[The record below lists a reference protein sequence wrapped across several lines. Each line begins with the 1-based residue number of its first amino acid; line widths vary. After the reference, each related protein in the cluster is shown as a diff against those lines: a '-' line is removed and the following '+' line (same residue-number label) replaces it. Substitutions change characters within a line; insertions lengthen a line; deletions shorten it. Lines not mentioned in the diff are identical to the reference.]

1 MSSEWSLI
9 CFWRGIKDHNRI
21 FFKAETFPES
31 HPTII
36 LVIVEMTELE
46 KGLVGK
52 GSLSQRPTSDK
63 CLISPCDDFNR
74 WTRYE
79 SGSTREE
86 INRGWKGWKSY
97 FVTKMHSWPSSWPNL
112 VPCLL
117 AHESIQSQQPLRG
130 TFPAVTPPVFRVKVS
145 KVMWLHI
152 QHDKELTKNLR
163 KVLWVKYSAPL
174 HVSAAVTSRWMLS
187 MWTSHPI
194 KAQLP
199 HPHLPWKWFPST
211 YPVEFHQ

>member
-52 GSLSQRPTSDK
+52 GSLSQRPTSNK

-86 INRGWKGWKSY
+86 INRGLKGWKSY
-97 FVTKMHSWPSSWPNL
+97 FVTKMHSWPNL

-130 TFPAVTPPVFRVKVS
+130 TFPTVSPPVFRVKVS

-152 QHDKELTKNLR
+152 QHDKELKESAVSKMLCTSPCVCSCNLTMDVVHVGQSPN
-163 KVLWVKYSAPL
+163 KSPITSPSLAMKMIPL
-174 HVSAAVTSRWMLS
+174 NISCWIPSIVHVVN
-187 MWTSHPI
+187 
-194 KAQLP
+194 K
-199 HPHLPWKWFPST
+199 
-211 YPVEFHQ
+211 